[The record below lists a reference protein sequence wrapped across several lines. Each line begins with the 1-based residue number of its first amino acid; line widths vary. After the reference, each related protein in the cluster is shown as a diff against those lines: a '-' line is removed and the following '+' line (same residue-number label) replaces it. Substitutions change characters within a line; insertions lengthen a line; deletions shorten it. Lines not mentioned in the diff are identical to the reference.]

1 MRWIGKHVKK
11 LKALHGRKDCKGCF
25 HASGFP
31 RLPSSTS
38 SLTLILLTG
47 EGEVGGRGVGAV
59 GEGLSVPVIK
69 HVGTELLPAAASGRN
84 YQRGPK

>member
-47 EGEVGGRGVGAV
+47 EGEVGGYGGGGGGRGT
-59 GEGLSVPVIK
+59 LRPS
-69 HVGTELLPAAASGRN
+69 N
-84 YQRGPK
+84 